1 MKIVLFDVD
10 GTILDSMGAWENMG
24 RIYLKSKGIDTSQNI
39 NNILYPLTSMQA
51 ASFLKNEYHL
61 EDSIQEIIENF
72 HKCLH
77 DFYLYDVKLK
87 EGIIDVLEE
96 FKKHHYQLFIATAST
111 KELVEKSFERLN
123 INHYFNSIFTCDALG
138 ISKNDPYF
146 YKKIAFKLQVKP
158 KDIIVFE
165 DSYNAALSA
174 KKAGMKVI
182 GVYDQYTR
190 GHLQDIVHTYI
201 NKWEELL

>member
-87 EGIIDVLEE
+87 EGIIDVLED
-96 FKKHHYQLFIATAST
+96 IAG
-111 KELVEKSFERLN
+111 ELVEKSFERLN

-146 YKKIAFKLQVKP
+146 YKKIAFKLQIKP